1 MEKTRRG
8 FLKAVG
14 VTLIGSGAMI
24 SGLGRGQAQ
33 AKPILVGCPV
43 PRASAYGQNGE
54 RGMILA
60 AEEINAAGG
69 VKLGGTQRPLKLE
82 IIDTRDE
89 EPGVPTSEVLLAIEK
104 LILQK
109 KSDVIVGGPC
119 MSECGLAAIDL

>member
-1 MEKTRRG
+1 MEKTRRD
-8 FLKAVG
+8 FLKTVG
-14 VTLIGSGAMI
+14 VTAIGAGAEI
-24 SGLGRGQAQ
+24 AGIGKVQGQ

-69 VKLGGTQRPLKLE
+69 VKLGGATRPLKLE

-89 EPGVPTSEVLLAIEK
+89 EAFPPAKCFWL
-104 LILQK
+104 
-109 KSDVIVGGPC
+109 
-119 MSECGLAAIDL
+119 